1 MAAPL
6 HRWLEPQLKAL
17 LNERRI
23 VLLEGARQS
32 GKTTLIKG
40 LQSANCVYRT
50 LDDPA
55 LLAAAQSDPL
65 GFIRHGDELLLID
78 EVQRAPAL
86 LPAIK
91 LDVDENQKPGRF
103 LLTGSAHIHALPA
116 VQESLAGRAGKLR
129 LRTLAQGEQQGSAS
143 TLLTACFSGELT
155 VYGHALQSR
164 AKSIGKDDYLRLALR
179 GGYPEA
185 LQLNSERANRAW
197 YRDYLALLLARDLR
211 DVINIRRQDVMQ
223 KLLVVLAAWSS
234 RYMDVV
240 KIGTGLALQRPALES
255 YINALEILYLVERV
269 PAWSNTEYERVGK
282 RDKLFMSDTGL
293 MTALLRWDFDQ
304 VRFNGEA
311 NGKLLET
318 WVFTQLAALLDI
330 QPEPCKLYHYRD
342 REQRELDFVVENA
355 QGALLG
361 IEVKAGSA
369 VDSDSFKHLRWFKAN
384 MARDTA
390 YTGIVLYTGEHVLSF
405 GEGMWAVPMC
415 GLWN

>member
-1 MAAPL
+1 
-6 HRWLEPQLKAL
+6 
-17 LNERRI
+17 
-23 VLLEGARQS
+23 
-32 GKTTLIKG
+32 
-40 LQSANCVYRT
+40 
-50 LDDPA
+50 
-55 LLAAAQSDPL
+55 
-65 GFIRHGDELLLID
+65 
-78 EVQRAPAL
+78 
-86 LPAIK
+86 
-91 LDVDENQKPGRF
+91 
-103 LLTGSAHIHALPA
+103 
-116 VQESLAGRAGKLR
+116 
-129 LRTLAQGEQQGSAS
+129 
-143 TLLTACFSGELT
+143 
-155 VYGHALQSR
+155 
-164 AKSIGKDDYLRLALR
+164 
-179 GGYPEA
+179 
-185 LQLNSERANRAW
+185 
-197 YRDYLALLLARDLR
+197 
-211 DVINIRRQDVMQ
+211 MQ

-234 RYMDVV
+234 RYMDVA

-304 VRFNGEA
+304 VRFNVEA

-384 MARDTA
+384 MATNTA